1 MWFLLLGTFLVCSNF
16 SDIFDVDW
24 FISSVAKDVK
34 VIKEPP
40 EEILSKTTFGVRV
53 PRKAKPIYYLSKI
66 LPTLKKREVTSC
78 D

>member
-1 MWFLLLGTFLVCSNF
+1 
-16 SDIFDVDW
+16 VDW

-40 EEILSKTTFGVRV
+40 EEILSKPTFGVRV